1 MNGEIAAML
10 GELAVLYDITG
21 VPFKPRAFE
30 RASEAIKCLGLDV
43 RDIYEDG
50 GIEALERIPGVG
62 KGIADRIE
70 EYLRKGRIAELM
82 RMKKA
87 LPVDILGITAIE
99 GIGPKTL
106 ATLYRSLKIRTIA
119 QLEKAAR
126 AGKLASVR
134 GIGVRG
140 QERILRAL
148 RYLQRSGGRALPG
161 LLWPQIRSV
170 ADTISSWPHVKQVE
184 VVGSFRRMQETIG
197 DIDLLAVSRDTDDT
211 LRRFA
216 ALPQVRSVYKHGRHN
231 VLVRLRSDIDADLWV
246 VPEESYGAACIAW
259 TGDKAHNIR
268 LRSIAKKK
276 RCLLDD
282 FGLFK
287 GTRMIAGATERDV
300 YRALGMEWIPPEL
313 RRDDGEIEAA
323 LEHRIPKLIG
333 YEDVRGDL
341 QVQSDWSDGEQSIL
355 KLARAAEAVG
365 LEYIAITDH
374 TKSLTIAHG
383 LDAKRLRKQWAE
395 IDRVQK
401 LVPRVK
407 LLKGSE
413 CDIKKDGSLDLDDAT
428 LAALDVVG
436 ISVHSA
442 MDLPL
447 RAQTERIIRAMEHP
461 QAHILFH
468 PTGRLLGR
476 RAPYPVDMR
485 AIIAAAKRTKT
496 VLEVNAD
503 PHRLDLMGE
512 HVRMALEA
520 GVRLAI
526 NTDAHHGDQFVNLR
540 WGIGQARR
548 GWARAG
554 DVVNTRRWRDMLKLL
569 K

>member
-10 GELAVLYDITG
+10 GELAVLYDMNG
-21 VPFKPRAFE
+21 VAFKPRAFE
-30 RASEAIKCLGLDV
+30 RASDAIRALGTDV

-62 KGIADRIE
+62 AGIADRIE
-70 EYLRKGRIAELM
+70 EYLQHGRIAELV

-87 LPVDILGITAIE
+87 MPVDVLGITAIE

-106 ATLYRSLKIRTIA
+106 GLLYRTLKIRTRA

-126 AGKLASVR
+126 AGKLAGVR
-134 GIGVRG
+134 GIGERG

-148 RYLQRSGGRALPG
+148 RYLKQSGDRALPG
-161 LLWPQIRSV
+161 LIWSQIRGI
-170 ADTISSWPHVKQVE
+170 ADTVGSWPHIKQVE
-184 VVGSFRRMQETIG
+184 LVGSLRRMQETIG
-197 DIDLLAVSRDTDDT
+197 DLDMLAVSSDTEDT

-216 ALPQVRSVYKHGRHN
+216 AMPQVQSVYKHGEHN
-231 VLVRLRSDIDADLWV
+231 VLVRLQTALDADLWV
-246 VPEESYGAACIAW
+246 VPAESLGAALIAW

-268 LRSIAKKK
+268 LRTIAKKK
-276 RCLLDD
+276 GHLLDE

-287 GTRMIAGATERDV
+287 GTRRVAGATEREV
-300 YRALGMEWIPPEL
+300 YRALGMDWIPPEL
-313 RRDDGEIEAA
+313 RRDAGEIEAA
-323 LEHRIPKLIG
+323 LHHELPRLVG
-333 YEDVRGDL
+333 YDDIRGDL

-355 KLARAAEAVG
+355 KLARAAEVAG
-365 LEYIAITDH
+365 LSYIAITDH

-383 LDAKRLRKQWAE
+383 LDAKRLRKQWTE

-413 CDIKKDGSLDLDDAT
+413 CDIRKDGTLDLDDAT
-428 LAALDVVG
+428 LAELDVVG
-436 ISVHSA
+436 VSVHSH
-442 MDLPL
+442 MDLPV
-447 RAQTERIIRAMEHP
+447 RAQTERITRAMEHP
-461 QAHILFH
+461 AAHILFH
-468 PTGRLLGR
+468 PTGRLIGR
-476 RAPYPVDMR
+476 RAPYPVDMK

-496 VLEVNAD
+496 VLEINAD
-503 PHRLDLMGE
+503 PNRLDLMGE
-512 HVRMALEA
+512 HVRMAVDA
-520 GVRLAI
+520 GVKLAI
-526 NTDAHHGDQFVNLR
+526 NTDAHHGDQFSNLR

-548 GWARAG
+548 GWASARSI
-554 DVVNTRRWRDMLKLL
+554 VNTRDWRGMLKLL